1 MSKIYSLNAIILI
14 ALSLGVIYYFFK
26 NPRKEEFVKEL
37 KDEPPTLKTK
47 LNLIDNDLRRKTNY
61 VSLTYGRPNKCF
73 SCEKEVLKNSGP
85 KYIHYAFPSKCFS
98 CERESKRPYM
108 EGPTKCFSC
117 DKDKSIY

>member
-1 MSKIYSLNAIILI
+1 MNNIYSFNIIILV
-14 ALSLGVIYYFFK
+14 ALCLGVIYYFF
-26 NPRKEEFVKEL
+26 NNSKEDFVKEL

-73 SCEKEVLKNSGP
+73 SCEKAVLKNAGP
-85 KYIHYAFPSKCFS
+85 KYIHYAFPTKCFS

-108 EGPTKCFSC
+108 EGPTKCFAC
-117 DKDKSIY
+117 DKDKNIY

>member
-1 MSKIYSLNAIILI
+1 MDKLISWKYLILI
-14 ALSLGVIYYFFK
+14 VIGLGVAIYFFK
-26 NPRKEEFVKEL
+26 QNKKEEFVKEL

-73 SCEKEVLKNSGP
+73 SCEKDVLKHAGP

-108 EGPTKCFSC
+108 EGPTKCFAC
-117 DKDKSIY
+117 DRNKNIY

>member
-1 MSKIYSLNAIILI
+1 MSKISSIIMIAIG
-14 ALSLGVIYYFFK
+14 LGIVYFFFSNNK
-26 NPRKEEFVKEL
+26 KEEFVKEIE
-37 KDEPPTLKTK
+37 KDTPALKTK

-73 SCEKEVLKNSGP
+73 SCEKDVLKNAGP

-108 EGPTKCFSC
+108 EGPTKCFAC
-117 DKDKSIY
+117 DADKKIY

>member
-1 MSKIYSLNAIILI
+1 MNNIYSFNIIILI
-14 ALSLGVIYYFFK
+14 ALCLGVIYFFFNK
-26 NPRKEEFVKEL
+26 SNKEDFVKEL

-47 LNLIDNDLRRKTNY
+47 LNLVDNDLRRKTNY

-73 SCEKEVLKNSGP
+73 SCEKDVLKHAGP

-108 EGPTKCFSC
+108 EGPTKCFAC
-117 DKDKSIY
+117 DKNKNIY